1 MVNFPTPMGGTAL
14 PADFAPS
21 IVFAILYGLMV
32 PLLVYRLF
40 ERRSRTILIIGSFTF
55 SVERSESNPLIA
67 EAKKLTVILLG

>member
-1 MVNFPTPMGGTAL
+1 MVNFPTPIGGTAL
-14 PADFAPS
+14 PADFVPS